1 MPSMAHEVLVDL
13 FKTRPSLAAEL
24 LVEALGVPLPP
35 YSGARLTSIDLT
47 EIQPAEYRADLVV
60 VLLDGDAPIWVLIV
74 EVQLGIDP
82 RKRYSWPDYTMGAR
96 AAHRCQVGLLVVAPD
111 PHVAAWCAAPI
122 ETGIPGFVL
131 RPPVLGREEV
141 PVVTDAVE
149 AARRPELAVLSALA
163 HGSSE
168 QGATI
173 AAAVL
178 PVIRELEEDRARFYC
193 DLVLNSLNVA
203 ARRALEVIMK
213 GYEYQSDFAKKYV
226 ALGRQEGRQEG
237 ERAILLR
244 QLRARF
250 GELPDAAVA
259 RVEGAE
265 SAALERW
272 AERVLSAKTLAEALD
287 EPS

>member
-1 MPSMAHEVLVDL
+1 M
-13 FKTRPSLAAEL
+13 SLATCACACQQRL
-24 LVEALGVPLPP
+24 
-35 YSGARLTSIDLT
+35 ARRR
-47 EIQPAEYRADLVV
+47 RADL
-60 VLLDGDAPIWVLIV
+60 GAEIV

-82 RKRYSWPDYTMGAR
+82 RKRFSWPDYTMGAR

-131 RPPVLGREEV
+131 RPPVLGREAV
-141 PVVTDAVE
+141 PVVTDPAE
-149 AARRPELAVLSALA
+149 AIRRPELAVLSALA

-173 AAAVL
+173 AAAAL
-178 PVIRELEEDRARFYC
+178 PAIRGLDEDRARFYG
-193 DLVLNSLNVA
+193 DVVLNSLNEA
-203 ARRALEVIMK
+203 ARRALEAIMK

-226 ALGRQEGRQEG
+226 AQGRQEG

-244 QLRARF
+244 LLRARF
-250 GELPDAAVA
+250 GELPDTAVA
-259 RVEGAE
+259 RVEEAE
-265 SAALERW
+265 IAALERW
-272 AERVLSAKTLAEALD
+272 AERVLSAKTLAEVLD

>member
-1 MPSMAHEVLVDL
+1 MIPTD
-13 FKTRPSLAAEL
+13 
-24 LVEALGVPLPP
+24 
-35 YSGARLTSIDLT
+35 
-47 EIQPAEYRADLVV
+47 QPRKH
-60 VLLDGDAPIWVLIV
+60 
-74 EVQLGIDP
+74 
-82 RKRYSWPDYTMGAR
+82 RRSKRYSWPDYAMGAR
-96 AAHRCQVGLLVVAPD
+96 AAHRCQVGLLAVAPD

-131 RPPVLGREEV
+131 CPPVLGREAV
-141 PVVTDAVE
+141 PIVTEPAE

-178 PVIRELEEDRARFYC
+178 PAIQELEEDRARFYG
-193 DLVLNSLNVA
+193 DLVLNSLNEA

-226 ALGRQEGRQEG
+226 ALGRQEG

-244 QLRARF
+244 LLRARF

-265 SAALERW
+265 TAALERW
-272 AERVLSAKTLAEALD
+272 AERVLSAKTLAEVLD